1 VFFAHNVLSRT
12 TFHGFNVVIFRFLTE
27 SIAAYMFDIF
37 NEGFTSTKMNFLMMS
52 VTLPTAYL
60 STDKIK
66 HDDKVPAEAT
76 RTVDKESK

>member
-1 VFFAHNVLSRT
+1 
-12 TFHGFNVVIFRFLTE
+12 
-27 SIAAYMFDIF
+27 MFDIF